1 MLTKIDRK
9 VMLRVM
15 STTFAMNKKTKQN
28 SILLVHTI
36 SEVFKTLQM
45 YEFLLSFLKQC
56 NFFVKICSSNL

>member
-56 NFFVKICSSNL
+56 NFL

>member
-28 SILLVHTI
+28 SILLVHTT

-56 NFFVKICSSNL
+56 NFFENLFL